1 MPLEVFQHSGRD
13 APLPFPYKIGGNPNN
28 YGGVRSSE
36 AIGLSTPERP
46 LAILTCMRY
55 TDGARNDTHPGFQLC
70 KNHVAFANKKTPH
83 RSRFCVV
90 TLVSINSGSDGK

>member
-1 MPLEVFQHSGRD
+1 MSKCHSKCSSIQGVMPLYLSPTKSVVTQITTVAS
-13 APLPFPYKIGGNPNN
+13 
-28 YGGVRSSE
+28 RSSE

-70 KNHVAFANKKTPH
+70 KNHVAFANEKDPSSLSLLC
-83 RSRFCVV
+83 RDPRF
-90 TLVSINSGSDGK
+90 NQ